1 VRVRLLGPLAVT
13 DPRDQ
18 PLQLGP
24 PKQRTLLAFLLVR
37 AGTGVPAN
45 ALLNEVWDHEP
56 PSSGL
61 PNLRMYAA
69 NLRRLLD
76 RVPGAPVLQR
86 SGSGYVITVP
96 DGEYDLPRWREL
108 AQAGRAALS
117 DGSLATAVAHLQAGL
132 GLWRGQALADAE
144 LGPALTS
151 WRDAVHEQRMSAAED
166 LIEAVLRLGRLDLAV
181 EQAGDLLAWAPT
193 RERAAG
199 LLMRARY
206 QSGDVAGALAVYE
219 TARRALAE
227 SLGLQPGAEL
237 CQLQAQVLRR
247 DSALAPAASQSAMVR
262 AQPAMPRQLPADVP
276 GFAGRDG
283 YIDRLD
289 ELLAGAMRPNEEGA
303 AAVVISAIAGTAGV
317 GKTALAVHWAH
328 RVADQFPDGQVYL
341 NLRGY
346 APGSAAMVPSDAL
359 RTVLEAFEV
368 PPQRIPVS
376 LDAQVGMYRSLLTGR
391 RVLIV
396 LDNARDAEQV
406 RPLLP
411 ASPGCLA
418 VVTSRGQMSGLVAAD
433 GAHLLT
439 VDMLTADEARD
450 MLARRVGEARVAAEP
465 DAVTEIIAACA
476 RLPMALAIVAAR
488 AIAHPDFTLADLAA
502 QLRKAGSRLDGLDN
516 GDRTSMRTVFS
527 WSYQALSPASAR
539 LFRVL
544 GLLPS
549 LDVTA
554 PAAASLAGRPERE
567 VRPLLA
573 ELAHDHLLTEHL
585 PGRYTF
591 HDLLRAYAT
600 ELAHTVDSD
609 AEREAATRRALD
621 HYLHTAYAADRLL
634 RPHREPIVLDPPQP
648 GVTPEPLD
656 HHRRA
661 LSWFAAEHSV
671 LLSAIRHAVD
681 VRLDEHAWQLAWA
694 TENYLDWR
702 GSYRELAAALR
713 TALSATRRLADPVG
727 HAHALR
733 GMARAQ
739 TQMGHHDDAVVLLE
753 EALVHFAQL
762 GDRTGQAATHRN
774 LGTVLMRKG
783 HHREALLHEQKALD
797 LHRAAGHLTGQAM
810 TLNNLGFQHAL
821 LGEHGKALAYCQQA
835 LAMHQEI
842 GDPYEEARTWDS
854 LGLIHSRLADHT
866 ESIACYRRA
875 IALCQDLGD
884 RNSEAE
890 TLTRLGDA
898 YATAGDK
905 ITAQSVW
912 RQALDILDELG
923 HSDAAQVRA
932 RIGGER

>member
-1 VRVRLLGPLAVT
+1 LAVT
-13 DPRDQ
+13 DEHDQ
-18 PLQLGP
+18 PLRLGP

-37 AGTGVPAN
+37 AGTVVPASV
-45 ALLNEVWDHEP
+45 LLSEVWDHDP
-56 PSSGL
+56 PNSGL

-69 NLRRLLD
+69 NLRRLLEP
-76 RVPGAPVLQR
+76 VPGAPAVRR

-108 AQAGRAALS
+108 VQAGRSAL
-117 DGSLATAVAHLQAGL
+117 DEGSLDVAVERLQAGL
-132 GLWRGQALADAE
+132 ALWRGEPLADLE
-144 LGPALTS
+144 LGPTLTS
-151 WRDAVHEQRMSAAED
+151 WRHAIQEQRMTATED
-166 LIEAVLRLGRLDLAV
+166 LTEALLRLGKLDMAV
-181 EQAGDLLAWAPT
+181 ETAGDLLAWAPT
-193 RERAAG
+193 RERGAG

-206 QSGDVAGALAVYE
+206 QSGDVAGALAAYE
-219 TARRALAE
+219 AVRRALAE
-227 SLGLQPGAEL
+227 SLGLQPGPEL
-237 CQLQAQVLRR
+237 RDLQARVLRR
-247 DSALAPAASQSAMVR
+247 DPELASVTRQTAAVLAKPAV
-262 AQPAMPRQLPADVP
+262 PRQLPADVA
-276 GFAGRDG
+276 GFAGRAG
-283 YIDRLD
+283 YLDRLD
-289 ELLAGAMRPNEEGA
+289 DLLARTTRPNGEGP

-328 RVADQFPDGQVYL
+328 RVADEFPDGQIYI

-346 APGSAAMVPSDAL
+346 APGAAAMSPTDAL
-359 RTVLEAFEV
+359 RTLLEAFEV

-376 LDAQVGMYRSLLTGR
+376 LDAQIGMYRSLLGGR

-418 VVTSRGQMSGLVAAD
+418 VVTSRNQLSGLVAAD

-439 VDMLTADEARD
+439 VDMLTTDEAWE
-450 MLARRVGEARVAAEP
+450 MLSSRIGAERVAAEP
-465 DAVTEIIAACA
+465 DAVAEIITACA

-488 AIAHPDFTLADLAA
+488 AIAHPDFALSDLAE
-502 QLRKAGSRLDGLDN
+502 QLKRAGGRLDGLDN

-527 WSYQALSPASAR
+527 WSYHALSPDAAQ

-554 PAAASLAGRPERE
+554 AAAASFAGRPERE

-591 HDLLRAYAT
+591 HDLLRTYAN
-600 ELAHTVDSD
+600 ELAHTIDSD
-609 AEREAATRRALD
+609 ADRQAVTRRALD

-634 RPHREPIVLDPPQP
+634 RPHREPIILDPPAS
-648 GVTPEPLD
+648 GVTPEPFD

-671 LLSAIRHAVD
+671 LLSAIRHAAD
-681 VRLDEHAWQLAWA
+681 VNLNTHAWQLAWA
-694 TENYLDWR
+694 MENYLDWQGR
-702 GSYRELAAALR
+702 HRELATAMQIALQ
-713 TALSATRRLADPVG
+713 ATQRLADPAG
-727 HAHALR
+727 RAHALR

-739 TQMGHHDDAVVLLE
+739 TQMGRHDDAVVLLE
-753 EALVHFAQL
+753 EALELFAQL
-762 GDRTGQAATHRN
+762 GDRSTQAATHRN
-774 LGTVLMRKG
+774 LGMVLMRKG
-783 HHREALLHEQKALD
+783 RHRDALHHEQQALD
-797 LHRAAGHLTGQAM
+797 LLRAAGHLTGQAM
-810 TLNNLGFQHAL
+810 TLNNMGYQHAL
-821 LGEHGKALAYCQQA
+821 LGEHHKALEFCQQA

-854 LGLIHSRLADHT
+854 LGLIHSHLGNHS

-898 YATAGDK
+898 HKAAGDQ
-905 ITAQSVW
+905 ASAHAVW
-912 RQALDILDELG
+912 RQALDILEELG
-923 HSDAAQVRA
+923 HPDAAQVRA
-932 RIGGER
+932 RLP